1 MKQTYKKP
9 GALPVYI
16 QISELIARRIN
27 AGQLLAGERLPTER
41 DMAREFSI
49 AVGTLRKA
57 LRALQMQGL
66 ITRKHGS
73 GNYINTS
80 PEATNVYSLFR
91 LESLG
96 GVGLPTAQL
105 ISLRRQKKPQNIPIC
120 NLIANHA
127 PLFSAGIYSFL
138 SDIDEEKLEM
148 ALNYKYD
155 ALYIWGLYIKI
166 RCKK

>member
-41 DMAREFSI
+41 DMAREFTV

-66 ITRKHGS
+66 IIRKHGS

-80 PEATNVYSLFR
+80 PGPQTYIHF
-91 LESLG
+91 LG
-96 GVGLPTAQL
+96 L
-105 ISLRRQKKPQNIPIC
+105 
-120 NLIANHA
+120 NL
-127 PLFSAGIYSFL
+127 LL
-138 SDIDEEKLEM
+138 V
-148 ALNYKYD
+148 
-155 ALYIWGLYIKI
+155 
-166 RCKK
+166 

>member
-41 DMAREFSI
+41 DMAREFSV

-66 ITRKHGS
+66 ITH
-73 GNYINTS
+73 
-80 PEATNVYSLFR
+80 
-91 LESLG
+91 
-96 GVGLPTAQL
+96 
-105 ISLRRQKKPQNIPIC
+105 C
-120 NLIANHA
+120 NQ
-127 PLFSAGIYSFL
+127 F
-138 SDIDEEKLEM
+138 
-148 ALNYKYD
+148 
-155 ALYIWGLYIKI
+155 
-166 RCKK
+166 